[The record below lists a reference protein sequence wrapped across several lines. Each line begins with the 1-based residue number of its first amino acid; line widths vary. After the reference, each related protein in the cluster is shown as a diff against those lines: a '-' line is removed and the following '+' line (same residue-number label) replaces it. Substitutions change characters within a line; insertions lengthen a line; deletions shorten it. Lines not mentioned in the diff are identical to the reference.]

1 MYRNGCGY
9 WMSPKFF
16 MHFAADGGAGT
27 GGDAGTAGD
36 AAPGGAEAEGTV
48 DGAEGVENTPDGAQ
62 GDNSTPDARD
72 AEIARL
78 RAEMAKQKAAL
89 DKATKEA
96 GDARKELRSKMTQEQ
111 LDAETKREAEE
122 AQKNRIIELEKQV
135 AKTSTVKSVMG
146 KLGLDEESAGTLA
159 DALYGA
165 EDVEN
170 VLLLMQKAWQ
180 AKESAL
186 RKEFGKVTGP
196 GAGADSNSPEAI
208 AIKRAAEFGKQR
220 NAQNEQAQKAMQ
232 AYMR

>member
-48 DGAEGVENTPDGAQ
+48 DGTEGAESTPDGVH

-78 RAEMAKQKAAL
+78 KAEMAKQKAAL

-180 AKESAL
+180 SKESAL

>member
-27 GGDAGTAGD
+27 GGDAGAAGD
-36 AAPGGAEAEGTV
+36 GAPGGAEAEVAGEGTE
-48 DGAEGVENTPDGAQ
+48 GAGNAPDGSQ
-62 GDNSTPDARD
+62 GDNDAPDARD

-78 RAEMAKQKAAL
+78 KAEMAKQKAAL

-122 AQKNRIIELEKQV
+122 KAAKELDDLRKEV
-135 AKTSTVKSVMG
+135 AKGKTVKSVMG

-165 EDVEN
+165 EDVDN

-186 RKEFGKVTGP
+186 RKEFGKITGP
-196 GAGADSNSPEAI
+196 GAGADSNSPEAQ
-208 AIKRAAEFGKQR
+208 AIKRAAEFGKAK
-220 NAQNEQAQKAMQ
+220 NAQNEQAQKAMS